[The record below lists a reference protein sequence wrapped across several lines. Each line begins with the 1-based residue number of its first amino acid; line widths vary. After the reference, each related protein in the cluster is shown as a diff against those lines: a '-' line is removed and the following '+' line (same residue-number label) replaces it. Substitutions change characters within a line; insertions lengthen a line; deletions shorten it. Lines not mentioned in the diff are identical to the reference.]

1 MLVIST
7 RELTQNQKKFF
18 EIANKQRIIIKR
30 KDKFFQLVDLGKSIP
45 EVDDTYMTKEEM
57 YAKLDRGIEDYK
69 KGNVKTLSS
78 KEEIHEFL
86 GLL

>member
-45 EVDDTYMTKEEM
+45 EIDDTYMTKEEM

>member
-18 EIANKQRIIIKR
+18 EIANRQRIIIKR

-45 EVDDTYMTKEEM
+45 EIDDTRMSKEEM
-57 YAKLDRGIEDYK
+57 YAKLDKGIADYK
-69 KGNVKTLSS
+69 KGKTKTLKAEDINS
-78 KEEIHEFL
+78 FL
-86 GLL
+86 GLS

>member
-30 KDKFFQLVDLGKSIP
+30 KDKFFQLVHLGKTIP
-45 EVDDTYMTKEEM
+45 EIDDAYMTKEQM
-57 YAKLDRGIEDYK
+57 YAKLDKGIADYK
-69 KGNVKTLSS
+69 KGKAKTLKVEDINS
-78 KEEIHEFL
+78 FL